1 MIAAPPFTVDIQL
14 VSDGCTDAGS
24 DPDGVCEAA
33 HSAYTGAALTRLLE
47 SKMGDFKLRL
57 GSQLLGSGLTLR
69 GKPLEPRA
77 HEFAASAYVRPPR
90 TPTMLPLQSR
100 VGHWLVRPLAV
111 VAPHAYS
118 ITTSLLS
125 SPSLRRLSALLG
137 SMGFFYGWTTV
148 APAPNAPAG
157 LVPSRTPLNGL
168 LAVVPSRPFF
178 PRGFLWD
185 EGFHQLVVG
194 GALPEVERESRSS
207 ILPSFD
213 GESRSSIARCSRPV
227 AGGRRRSHRIITL
240 CSHHVTAPSFAQHG
254 TRLCPIISSHR
265 G

>member
-1 MIAAPPFTVDIQL
+1 MVCARPRTVRTRGRRSHVSSRARWATSSFVWGASFLAAASLCEGNRLSREHTSLPRARTSARPEPPPCCLSSLASAIGSYGLSLLLRHTPIQL
-14 VSDGCTDAGS
+14 PPAFS
-24 DPDGVCEAA
+24 
-33 HSAYTGAALTRLLE
+33 
-47 SKMGDFKLRL
+47 
-57 GSQLLGSGLTLR
+57 
-69 GKPLEPRA
+69 PLP
-77 HEFAASAYVRPPR
+77 
-90 TPTMLPLQSR
+90 
-100 VGHWLVRPLAV
+100 
-111 VAPHAYS
+111 
-118 ITTSLLS
+118 
-125 SPSLRRLSALLG
+125 LRRLSALLG